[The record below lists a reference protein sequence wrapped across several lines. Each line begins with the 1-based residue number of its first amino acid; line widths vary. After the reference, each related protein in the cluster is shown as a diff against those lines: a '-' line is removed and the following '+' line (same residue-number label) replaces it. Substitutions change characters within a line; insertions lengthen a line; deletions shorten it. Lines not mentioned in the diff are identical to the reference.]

1 MEFLH
6 EYLKQIISTGVL
18 ILIMVLLRVYSRRAV
33 RRYAKTS
40 EILEHRTNL
49 VLKYLSIL
57 FSIISL
63 IAIFIIWGVQPKDIV
78 LTVSSLITVVGVALI
93 ADWSILSNITSGIII
108 LFSFPFKIGD
118 TIKVHD
124 KDYPV
129 EGEIDDIRAFHTIII
144 TKEGEIVSYPNNQL
158 LKKGVS
164 IINPNAHPSSEFTD

>member
-1 MEFLH
+1 MEFLN

-18 ILIMVLLRVYSRRAV
+18 LLIMILLRVYLRRAV

-57 FSIISL
+57 FSIVLL

-78 LTVSSLITVVGVALI
+78 LTVSSLMTVVGVALI

-118 TIKVHD
+118 TIKVHE

-144 TKEGEIVSYPNNQL
+144 TKEGEIVSYPNNLL

-164 IINPNAHPSSEFTD
+164 IISPNAMPTTNFTD